1 MNNLVVLCGAVMLGI
16 TSTPQEESIP
26 NNYENEVEI
35 TNVILAE
42 ENLSATLTD
51 ADDSVWQAPKLV
63 SRTKMTVSSELDLSE
78 IDFIEE
84 KLDFDLGF
92 DTKAYLPE
100 DFDPYTAYFDL
111 ASVVFLEEDSVD
123 LGFDNSKYLPDGFDA
138 YAFPNDISGINF
150 IEEED
155 LDLGFNTE
163 SYLPKHFNPY
173 EFYFDLDSVEY
184 IEELDLDM
192 NAEYCLPSVNSEPS
206 SK

>member
-1 MNNLVVLCGAVMLGI
+1 
-16 TSTPQEESIP
+16 
-26 NNYENEVEI
+26 
-35 TNVILAE
+35 
-42 ENLSATLTD
+42 
-51 ADDSVWQAPKLV
+51 
-63 SRTKMTVSSELDLSE
+63 
-78 IDFIEE
+78 
-84 KLDFDLGF
+84 
-92 DTKAYLPE
+92 
-100 DFDPYTAYFDL
+100 
-111 ASVVFLEEDSVD
+111 
-123 LGFDNSKYLPDGFDA
+123 
-138 YAFPNDISGINF
+138 SGINF